1 MSGESRFASHGLH
14 PRLLAVLLAP
24 ALLAAQAPEAV
35 PTVPLAPP
43 PAAPAAPP
51 IVAPPHVMPHLT
63 DGQRGQLRD
72 FLDTAAANGIAG
84 SDTTTAAPTSQS
96 DTALVDAAMDYA
108 RAVHGGRL
116 ATGDFQTNWGLR
128 PEAYDPWTGFVDAVQ
143 HDALADWFASLPPPY
158 AGYDTLKKALAT
170 YRGIDKA
177 GGWPVVPDGPDLALG
192 SNGDRVAALRQR
204 LAIEDTTLAKGA
216 DKYDDAVA
224 AAVQRAQKR
233 YGLEPTGI
241 AGKATLAALNVP
253 AHDRVRQIEAN
264 MERWRWLPAQLPEHR
279 VQVNIAA
286 AVLTVFDSD
295 KPVTSMRAVTGRPGD
310 ETPMLSS
317 QIHSIVF
324 NPPWNVP
331 SSIATKEL
339 WPKERAHPG
348 YLKAHGFKV
357 IGTGPTA
364 RLQQNSKKSALGKVK
379 FDFDNPYG
387 VYLHDT
393 PTQGTFDRYSRL
405 ASHGCVRLAHPVD
418 LAKLALQD
426 APDWTPDAIDAAIQK
441 GDTVRAHLPEPIA
454 VFLLYWTAYAS
465 ADGRVSF
472 LGDPY
477 GWDGAL
483 ADRIQASANRA
494 KQMVAAR

>member
-1 MSGESRFASHGLH
+1 MIPSPRRRLFFALS
-14 PRLLAVLLAP
+14 AP
-24 ALLAAQAPEAV
+24 ALVAAQAPEAV
-35 PTVPLAPP
+35 PTVPVAPP
-43 PAAPAAPP
+43 PVSPP
-51 IVAPPHVMPHLT
+51 PVVVPPHVMPHLS
-63 DGQRGQLRD
+63 DSQRTELHG
-72 FLDTAAANGIAG
+72 FLDTAAANGIAP
-84 SDTTTAAPTSQS
+84 SDATSAAPNGQG
-96 DTALVDAAMDYA
+96 DAALIDAVLDYA
-108 RAVHGGRL
+108 KALHNGRL
-116 ATGDFQTNWGLR
+116 APSDFQTNWGLR
-128 PEAYDPWTGFVDAVQ
+128 PAPYDPWTSFIVAVQ
-143 HDALADWFASLPPPY
+143 QDRLADWFASLPPPY

-170 YRGIDKA
+170 YREIDAA
-177 GGWPVVPDGPDLALG
+177 GGWPVIADGPDLAPG
-192 SNGDRVAALRQR
+192 ATGDRVAMLRQR
-204 LAIEDTTLAKGA
+204 LAIEDPTLAKGTG
-216 DKYDDAVA
+216 KYDDDLA

-233 YGLEPTGI
+233 YGLAPNGI
-241 AGKATLAALNVP
+241 VGKATLAALNVP

-264 MERWRWLPAQLPEHR
+264 MERWRWLPAELPEHR

-286 AVLTVFDSD
+286 AVLTVFDAD
-295 KPVTSMRAVTGRPGD
+295 RPVSSMRAVTGRPGD

-331 SSIATKEL
+331 SSIATREL

-348 YLKAHGFKV
+348 YLKAHGFRV
-357 IGTGPTA
+357 IGSGPTA
-364 RLQQNSKKSALGKVK
+364 RLQQKAGPKAALGKVK
-379 FDFDNPYG
+379 FDFNNPYG

-418 LAKLALQD
+418 LAKLALQG
-426 APDWTPDAIDAAIQK
+426 APDWTPDAIDAALKK
-441 GDTVRAHLPEPIA
+441 GDTVRAQLPEPIA

>member
-1 MSGESRFASHGLH
+1 MNRGLFR
-14 PRLLAVLLAP
+14 RLLIALPAP
-24 ALLAAQAPEAV
+24 ALVAAQAPQ
-35 PTVPLAPP
+35 
-43 PAAPAAPP
+43 AAPVVQPALPAP
-51 IVAPPHVMPHLT
+51 VAPQPPVVVPPRVMPQLS
-63 DGQRGQLRD
+63 DEQRSQLHA
-72 FLDTAAANGIAG
+72 FLDTAAANGIAP
-84 SDTTTAAPTSQS
+84 SETSSAAPDRQD
-96 DTALVDAAMDYA
+96 DTALITAALDYA
-108 RAVHGGRL
+108 KALHSGRL
-116 ATGDFQTNWGLR
+116 APGDFMNNWGLR
-128 PEAYDPWTGFVDAVQ
+128 PVAYDPWQGFTDAVAQ
-143 HDALADWFASLPPPY
+143 DRLSAWIASLPPPY

-170 YRGIDKA
+170 YREIDNS
-177 GGWPVVPDGPDLALG
+177 GGWPQVPEGPSLG
-192 SNGDRVAALRQR
+192 LGATGDRVATLRER
-204 LAIEDTTLAKGA
+204 LAVEDSTVPKGD
-216 DKYDDAVA
+216 DKLDDALA

-233 YGLEPTGI
+233 YGLEPNGI
-241 AGKATLAALNVP
+241 VGKDTLGALNVS

-264 MERWRWLPAQLPEHR
+264 MERWRWLPAELPQHR

-286 AVLTVFDSD
+286 AVLTMFDAD

-339 WPKERAHPG
+339 WPKERAHKG
-348 YLKAHGFKV
+348 YLRAHGFKV

-364 RLQQNSKKSALGKVK
+364 RLQQSPKKSALGKVK

-418 LAKLALQD
+418 LAKLALKD
-426 APDWTPDAIDAAIQK
+426 DPDWTPDAIDAALQK
-441 GDTVRAHLPEPIA
+441 GDTVRARLNDPIA

-477 GWDGAL
+477 GWDAVL
-483 ADRIQASANRA
+483 ADRIEAGANRA
-494 KQMVAAR
+494 KQMVATR

>member
-1 MSGESRFASHGLH
+1 MPADSRHRLFA
-14 PRLLAVLLAP
+14 ALLAP
-24 ALLAAQAPEAV
+24 AMLAAAQPPEAV
-35 PTVPLAPP
+35 PTVQLAPP
-43 PAAPAAPP
+43 PAPAPP
-51 IVAPPHVMPHLT
+51 IVSPPHVMPHLM
-63 DGQRGQLRD
+63 DGQRAQLRG
-72 FLDTAAANGIAG
+72 FLDTAAANGIAA
-84 SDTTTAAPTSQS
+84 SDTTTAAPTSQD
-96 DTALVDAAMDYA
+96 DTALINAALDYA
-108 RAVHGGRL
+108 KAVHSGRL
-116 ATGDFQTNWGLR
+116 GTGDFQNNWGLH
-128 PEAYDPWTGFVDAVQ
+128 PEAYDPWTGFIDAVQ
-143 HDALADWFASLPPPY
+143 HDTLADWFASLPPPY

-192 SNGDRVAALRQR
+192 ATGDRVATLRQR
-204 LAIEDTTLAKGA
+204 LAVEDSTLGKGA
-216 DKYDDAVA
+216 DKYDDALA

-233 YGLEPTGI
+233 YGLEPNGI
-241 AGKATLAALNVP
+241 VGKSTLAALNVP

-264 MERWRWLPAQLPEHR
+264 MERWRWLPAQLPDHR

-286 AVLTVFDSD
+286 AVLTVFDAD
-295 KPVTSMRAVTGRPGD
+295 KPVSSMRAVTGRPGD

-317 QIHSIVF
+317 EIHSIVF

-339 WPKERAHPG
+339 WPKERAHKG
-348 YLKAHGFKV
+348 YLAAHGFKV

-364 RLQQNSKKSALGKVK
+364 RLQQSPKKSALGKVK
-379 FDFDNPYG
+379 FDFNNPYG

-426 APDWTPDAIDAAIQK
+426 DPEWTPDAIDAAIAK
-441 GDTVRAHLPEPIA
+441 GDTVRAQLQQPIS

>member
-1 MSGESRFASHGLH
+1 
-14 PRLLAVLLAP
+14 V
-24 ALLAAQAPEAV
+24 AAQAPQ
-35 PTVPLAPP
+35 
-43 PAAPAAPP
+43 
-51 IVAPPHVMPHLT
+51 VAPVVQPAPSVPVAPQPPVIVPPRVMPQLSSE
-63 DGQRGQLRD
+63 QRSQLRA
-72 FLDTAAANGIAG
+72 FLDTAAANGIAP
-84 SDTTTAAPTSQS
+84 SETSSAAPDRQD
-96 DTALVDAAMDYA
+96 DTALITAALDYA
-108 RAVHGGRL
+108 RALHSGRL
-116 ATGDFQTNWGLR
+116 APGDFQNNWGLR
-128 PEAYDPWTGFVDAVQ
+128 PIAYDPWPGFTDSVARDGLEA
-143 HDALADWFASLPPPY
+143 WFASLPPPY

-170 YRGIDKA
+170 YRAIDKA
-177 GGWPVVPDGPDLALG
+177 GGWPLVPEGPSLG
-192 SNGDRVAALRQR
+192 LGATGDRVATLRER
-204 LAIEDTTLAKGA
+204 LAIEDGTVSKTG
-216 DKYDDAVA
+216 DKLDDALA

-233 YGLEPTGI
+233 YGLEPNGI
-241 AGKATLAALNVP
+241 VGKDTLAALNVP

-264 MERWRWLPAQLPEHR
+264 MERWRWLPAELPQHR

-286 AVLTVFDSD
+286 AVLTVFDAD

-317 QIHSIVF
+317 EIHSIVF

-339 WPKERAHPG
+339 WPKERAHKG
-348 YLKAHGFKV
+348 YLAAHGFKV

-364 RLQQNSKKSALGKVK
+364 RLQQSPKKSALGKVK

-418 LAKLALQD
+418 LAKLALQGSEQ
-426 APDWTPDAIDAAIQK
+426 WTPDAIDAALKK
-441 GDTVRAHLPEPIA
+441 GDTVRARLDDPIA

-477 GWDGAL
+477 GWDAVL
-483 ADRIQASANRA
+483 ADRIEAGANRA
-494 KQMVAAR
+494 KQMVATR

>member
-1 MSGESRFASHGLH
+1 M
-14 PRLLAVLLAP
+14 AP
-24 ALLAAQAPEAV
+24 VIQP
-35 PTVPLAPP
+35 APP
-43 PAAPAAPP
+43 VP
-51 IVAPPHVMPHLT
+51 VAPQPPVIVPPRVMPQLSNE
-63 DGQRGQLRD
+63 QRSQLRA
-72 FLDTAAANGIAG
+72 FLDTAAANGIAP
-84 SDTTTAAPTSQS
+84 SETSSAAPDRQDDAALITAA
-96 DTALVDAAMDYA
+96 LDYA
-108 RAVHGGRL
+108 RALHSGRL
-116 ATGDFQTNWGLR
+116 APGDFQNNWGLR
-128 PEAYDPWTGFVDAVQ
+128 PIAYDPWPGFTDAVAR
-143 HDALADWFASLPPPY
+143 DGLEAWFASLPPPY
-158 AGYDTLKKALAT
+158 AGYDTLKKALAS
-170 YRGIDKA
+170 YRAIDKA
-177 GGWPVVPDGPDLALG
+177 GGWPLVPEGPSLG
-192 SNGDRVAALRQR
+192 LGATGDRVATLRER
-204 LAIEDTTLAKGA
+204 LAIEDNTISRTG
-216 DKYDDAVA
+216 DKLDDALA

-233 YGLEPTGI
+233 YGLEPNGI
-241 AGKATLAALNVP
+241 VGKDTLAALNVP

-264 MERWRWLPAQLPEHR
+264 MERWRWLPAELPQHR

-286 AVLTVFDSD
+286 AVLTVFDAD

-339 WPKERAHPG
+339 WPKERAHKG
-348 YLKAHGFKV
+348 YLAAHGFKV

-364 RLQQNSKKSALGKVK
+364 RLQQSPKKSALGKVK

-418 LAKLALQD
+418 LAKLALQGSEQ
-426 APDWTPDAIDAAIQK
+426 WTPDAIDAALEK
-441 GDTVRAHLPEPIA
+441 GDTVRARLDDPIA
-454 VFLLYWTAYAS
+454 VFLFYWTAYAS

-477 GWDGAL
+477 GWDAVL
-483 ADRIQASANRA
+483 ADRIEAGANRA
-494 KQMVAAR
+494 KQMVATR